1 MSDKCY
7 FFLLFSLMY
16 FRNWSVLFY
25 STVGHSL
32 SPTHSLPFHLK
43 GSAFVCSHA
52 YIISVKIRL
61 DLLPN
66 LLRIQRLSASP
77 GKASKVI
84 LSPGTDPLGGA
95 KISTF
100 SGELAHIT
108 VAWDTTPLIFAGFRL
123 QSKTT
128 IRFCICSR
136 GTWFT
141 RPLTTVLGA
150 VSPTSTSS
158 TYKESASGCFLAVMI
173 QPIRRSR
180 WETSTGLE
188 SALPAT
194 GCCFFSFFSPKK

>member
-1 MSDKCY
+1 MTKLHHTCFYPTFNFFKFFLILAMSDKCY

-84 LSPGTDPLGGA
+84 LSPGTDPSGGA

-108 VAWDTTPLIFAGFRL
+108 IAWDTTPLIFAGFRL

-128 IRFCICSR
+128 IRFCICVKYTLMIKDVQRFRIILSR
-136 GTWFT
+136 
-141 RPLTTVLGA
+141 
-150 VSPTSTSS
+150 
-158 TYKESASGCFLAVMI
+158 I
-173 QPIRRSR
+173 H
-180 WETSTGLE
+180 
-188 SALPAT
+188 
-194 GCCFFSFFSPKK
+194 

>member
-66 LLRIQRLSASP
+66 LLLRIQLLVGLSRESI
-77 GKASKVI
+77 KSNSV
-84 LSPGTDPLGGA
+84 PGTDPSGGT

-108 VAWDTTPLIFAGFRL
+108 IAWDTTPLIFAGFRL

-128 IRFCICSR
+128 IWFCICSR

-141 RPLTTVLGA
+141 RPLTIVLGA
-150 VSPTSTSS
+150 ISPTSTS

-173 QPIRRSR
+173 KPIRRSR
-180 WETSTGLE
+180 RETSTGLE